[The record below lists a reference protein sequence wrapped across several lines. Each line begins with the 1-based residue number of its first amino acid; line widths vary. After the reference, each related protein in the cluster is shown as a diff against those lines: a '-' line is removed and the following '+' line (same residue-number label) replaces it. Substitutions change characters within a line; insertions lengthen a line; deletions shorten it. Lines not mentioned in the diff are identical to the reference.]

1 MGLSIDDSY
10 LTREKFLKNIAGEVI
25 FSSNPGK
32 CLRKWRETFIIS
44 QKRLAKELGMNS
56 SVICDYEGG
65 RRQSPGI
72 KIVRKYISALISI
85 DEKSGGKTLKN
96 YLKSIQPPT
105 QNQVILG
112 IKEFFSGV
120 PVNDFCK
127 LLGSDIL
134 AGNKQ
139 KSQEVYGYT
148 VIDSVKAISELSFT
162 ELVKLYGSTTQR
174 ALIFTKVTTGRTPMV
189 AIKLTNLKPGL
200 VILHGLN
207 EVDDLARVIA
217 EDEKIP
223 LALCKLNSV
232 EEILEKLKTIE

>member
-1 MGLSIDDSY
+1 MVSSIDDSY

-32 CLRKWRETFIIS
+32 CLRKWRETFGIS
-44 QKRLAKELGMNS
+44 QKKLAKELAMNS

-72 KIVRKYISALISI
+72 KIVRKYISGLIAL
-85 DEKSGGKTLKN
+85 DENAGGKTLKN

-120 PVNDFCK
+120 SVNDFCK
-127 LLGSDIL
+127 LLGSDVL
-134 AGNKQ
+134 AGQKQ
-139 KSQEVYGYT
+139 KGQEIYGYT
-148 VIDSVKAISELSFT
+148 VIDSVKAISELSFN

-174 ALIFTKVTTGRTPMV
+174 ALIFTKVSTGRTPMV

-207 EVDDLARVIA
+207 EVDELAQVIA